1 MISRNDCRMCGSKK
15 IKDVLHLGRHSLV
28 NSYLRRDEIGK
39 KKELLLPL
47 KISHC
52 ISCGLIQ
59 LLKTVD
65 PKKIYSGGKYL
76 YFSKDVP
83 GLSQYYKK
91 YADYI
96 KKKFIR
102 KNDLVIEI
110 ASNDGI
116 LLQHLKGKTKVLG
129 IDAAPNAVLRALK
142 FNIPTFPSLFNLET
156 AKLVCN
162 EFGKANLL
170 MANQCIAHVD
180 NLRDFMDGVNLLL
193 DKKKGVFIFE
203 TGYWGNMVK
212 RTIYEQIYH
221 DHFSYFSLKVWENF
235 SKKYNLKIFDA
246 EVTPAQDN
254 CSIRVFFSRNKKV
267 KKTTRLIELLN
278 EETKIKLNS
287 LLTSKNFS
295 KQVKNSWKN
304 LRDCLIKLKSKKQ
317 TIVAY
322 GASAKAG
329 TISTCAKIDSK
340 LVDFFI
346 DDSPSKQGMFTP
358 IFHIP
363 ILSRKKAFAKK
374 IDYIL
379 ILAVNY
385 ADIIMKKEK
394 KFHQNGGKFII
405 PRGEKIEIV

>member
-1 MISRNDCRMCGSKK
+1 MIKRNNCRMCGSKK
-15 IKDVLHLGRHSLV
+15 LTDVLHLGNHSLV
-28 NSYLRRDEIGK
+28 NSYLKKNELK

-47 KISHC
+47 KISQC

-65 PKKIYSGGKYL
+65 PNNIYSGGKYL

-83 GLSQYYKK
+83 GLSEYYKK
-91 YADYI
+91 YANYINRKFI
-96 KKKFIR
+96 KKNNF
-102 KNDLVIEI
+102 VVEI

-116 LLQHLKGKTKVLG
+116 LLQHLKNKTKILG

-142 FNIPTFPSLFNLET
+142 FNIPTFPSLFNLKT
-156 AKLVCN
+156 AQLVFN
-162 EFGKANLL
+162 EFGEANLL

-180 NLRDFMDGVNLLL
+180 NLRDFMDGVDLLL
-193 DKKKGVFIFE
+193 DKEKGIFIFE

-221 DHFSYFSLKVWENF
+221 DHFSYFSLAVWEKF
-235 SKKYNLKIFDA
+235 SKKYNLKMFDA

-254 CSIRVFFSRNKKV
+254 CSIRVFFTRKKNQ
-267 KKTTRLIELLN
+267 KKTKRLLKLIN
-278 EETKIKLNS
+278 EERITKLNT
-287 LLTSKNFS
+287 LNTSKNFS
-295 KQVKNSWKN
+295 LKVKNSWKN
-304 LRDCLIKLKSKKQ
+304 LRNCLIDLKKNKYKV
-317 TIVAY
+317 VAY

-340 LVDFFI
+340 LIDFFI
-346 DDSPSKQGMFTP
+346 DDSPSKQGLFTP
-358 IFHIP
+358 INHIP
-363 ILSRKKAFAKK
+363 ILSRKKAFKKK

-394 KFHQNGGKFII
+394 KFKNKGGKFII
-405 PRGEKIEIV
+405 PRGERIQIV

>member
-1 MISRNDCRMCGSKK
+1 M
-15 IKDVLHLGRHSLV
+15 
-28 NSYLRRDEIGK
+28 
-39 KKELLLPL
+39 
-47 KISHC
+47 
-52 ISCGLIQ
+52 
-59 LLKTVD
+59 
-65 PKKIYSGGKYL
+65 
-76 YFSKDVP
+76 P

-91 YADYI
+91 YANYI
-96 KKKFIR
+96 KKKFLR
-102 KNDLVIEI
+102 KNDLVVEI

-116 LLQHLKGKTKVLG
+116 LLQHLKSKTKVLG

-162 EFGKANLL
+162 EFGEANLL

-180 NLRDFMDGVNLLL
+180 GLRDFMDGVNLLL

-235 SKKYNLKIFDA
+235 SKKYGLKIFDA

-254 CSIRVFFSRNKKV
+254 CSIRVFFSRNKKI
-267 KKTTRLIELLN
+267 KKTKRLIKLLN
-278 EETKIKLNS
+278 EEKKIKLHS
-287 LLTSKNFS
+287 LTTSKKFS
-295 KQVKNSWKN
+295 NKVKNSWKN
-304 LRDCLIKLKSKKQ
+304 LRDCLIKLKSNKQ

-329 TISTCAKIDSK
+329 TISTCARIESK

-363 ILSRKKAFAKK
+363 ILSRKKAFKKK

-405 PRGEKIEIV
+405 PRGEKIEIL